1 MNQPLFLHIVERL
14 EGFLGKLPASIQKPV
29 LHELTPLKELFL
41 KQRAPRLV
49 LTGSHKLP
57 VQEVFANL
65 FAAAQPGDV
74 RDVLMEVFRWQ
85 SISVGGFGTIA
96 LLDARGADDWAMR
109 KIDEELKREEA
120 DMFLHLVDGS
130 SGRPVLSRDIDNLA
144 ALVQLNQSASS
155 ATRVIGISLLAPVRG
170 SALTEVGGFAG
181 PVRPS
186 AALKLEAALSGN
198 AVVRERVLQVLELTL
213 APPGTAAPEGNP
225 AARRLMALLAQELP
239 NEARVEMIRISR
251 DREAQAQI
259 AQLLVKSTSAICT
272 AVGAQPIPLADL
284 PILTTLQLVMVSG
297 IMYIAGRE
305 RSLRAAT
312 EFVAALGVNVGAGMV
327 LREGARAVLKFFPGW
342 GNVVCG
348 MVAGAG
354 TYALGRAAIVYFL
367 EGVSLQ
373 DARRIYIRSRKKR
386 PQPRLLPAPPTGG
399 ENPRTSADDRRHR
412 GGLPV

>member
-14 EGFLGKLPASIQKPV
+14 EGFLGKLPESIQRPV
-29 LHELTPLKELFL
+29 LQELTPLKELFL
-41 KQRAPRLV
+41 KQRAPRFV

-57 VQEVFANL
+57 VQEVFATC
-65 FAAAQPGDV
+65 FAAAQPGDM

-85 SISVGGFGTIA
+85 EVSVGGFGTVA
-96 LLDARGADDWAMR
+96 LLDARGADEPAIR
-109 KIDEELKREEA
+109 KIEEELKREGA
-120 DMFLHLVDGS
+120 DMFLHLVDGQ
-130 SGRPVLSRDIDNLA
+130 SGRPVLSRDTDLLA
-144 ALVQLNQSASS
+144 AVVQLNQNNPRAKI
-155 ATRVIGISLLAPVRG
+155 IGISLVTPPRDAAG
-170 SALTEVGGFAG
+170 HEGGH
-181 PVRPS
+181 PTVSDRPS
-186 AALKLEAALSGN
+186 AASKLEAALSGH
-198 AVVRERVLQVLELTL
+198 VILRERLLQVLELPLTSPS
-213 APPGTAAPEGNP
+213 AETPQATP
-225 AARRLMALLAQELP
+225 AARHLMSMLARELP

-251 DREAQAQI
+251 DREAQVQVAQI
-259 AQLLVKSTSAICT
+259 LVKSTSAIST
-272 AVGAQPIPLADL
+272 AIGAQPIPLADL

-367 EGVSLQ
+367 EGVSLK
-373 DARRIYIRSRKKR
+373 DARRIYIRSRKK
-386 PQPRLLPAPPTGG
+386 PPAPRLLTAKT
-399 ENPRTSADDRRHR
+399 EKSARKS
-412 GGLPV
+412 